1 MREEIAR
8 VIVSGDEVEKLDQLP
23 AGPLAARLLKF
34 IGRTEPAVKW
44 PAIEALGRAVA
55 RLAAEEMEAAR
66 EIIRRLL
73 WSLNDESGAVGWG
86 AAEALAET
94 LARNPQLAEEYGPLL
109 LSLLRQEPTIP
120 EFEPLKAGA
129 IWAVGR
135 LALSRP
141 DLAAHTAADLR
152 PYLSS
157 PEPNLRG
164 LAAWAAGNFK
174 AASLLPDLARLA
186 DDKALVAIQL
196 PQGPFFGLVGDLAR
210 VASQII
216 EGEA

>member
-1 MREEIAR
+1 MREQIAR
-8 VIVSGDEVEKLDQLP
+8 IIESGDEIEKLDQLP
-23 AGPLAARLLKF
+23 AGPLAAGLLKF
-34 IGRTEPAVKW
+34 ISHPEPAVKW

-94 LARNPQLAEEYGPLL
+94 LARRPQLAEEYGPLL
-109 LSLLRQEPTIP
+109 FSLPRAEPTTP

-141 DLAAHTAADLR
+141 DLAARTAADLR

-174 AASLLPDLARLA
+174 AVSLLPDLARLA
-186 DDKALVAIQL
+186 GDKTLVAIHL
-196 PQGPFFGLVGDLAR
+196 PQGPFRGQVGDLAR
-210 VASQII
+210 AASQMI
-216 EGEA
+216 EREA